1 MNTYIRVLPVGFNK
15 EFHDMQQ
22 SATHNN
28 RAHRVRQS
36 KALSNFSNVSSIGVL
51 NSKFT
56 SNLTFEN
63 CYLSFAPT
71 RPTALE
77 NAGAREITWAH
88 KKEGER
94 ERVRVRE
101 EKQRARREREGGM
114 SA

>member
-1 MNTYIRVLPVGFNK
+1 MNTYIRVLPVGFNQ

-36 KALSNFSNVSSIGVL
+36 KALSKFSNVSSIGGF

-77 NAGAREITWAH
+77 NAGARENTCAH
-88 KKEGER
+88 KREGER
-94 ERVRVRE
+94 ERERERE
-101 EKQRARREREGGM
+101 EKQRARREKEGEI